1 MSDPLL
7 FLHGR
12 LRVEEKM
19 LLQALAAR
27 DVPMQTQDIRQL
39 HLRVDGPSQV
49 GASLVWDRSL
59 SFGRGLSAMRTFAAA
74 GAICLNRP
82 EVIATCGDKLQTH
95 LALSKAGLPTPRT
108 RVAFS
113 AASALEACEE
123 LGWPV
128 VTKPVVGSWGR
139 LASRLNDRDAAEA
152 VFEHRE
158 TLGDWTHGSF
168 YLQEFVDKPGRDLRV
183 FVIGGEPIAAIE
195 RRSEH
200 WITNTA
206 RGASTANRVI
216 DEPLRALAIAA
227 AEAVGGGQLAVD
239 VVERRDG
246 EMLVLEV
253 NHSMEFRNSIEVTGV
268 DIPGRMVDDALSRIR
283 EGVAG

>member
-12 LRVEEKM
+12 LRVEEKL

-27 DVPMQTQDIRQL
+27 TAPFQTQDIRQL
-39 HLRVDGPSQV
+39 HLRVDLPSQV

-59 SFGRGLSAMRTFAAA
+59 SFGRALSAMRTFSAN

-95 LALSKAGLPTPRT
+95 LALSHAGLPTPRT

-113 AASALEACEE
+113 AASAMQACEE

-128 VTKPVVGSWGR
+128 VTKPIVGSWGR

-168 YLQEFVDKPGRDLRV
+168 YLQEFVEKPGRDLRV
-183 FVIGGEPIAAIE
+183 FVIGGEAIAAIE

-200 WITNTA
+200 WVTNTA
-206 RGASTANRVI
+206 RGASTANHVI
-216 DEPLRALAIAA
+216 SDELRKLTLAA
-227 AEAVGGGQLAVD
+227 ARAVGGGQVAVD
-239 VVERRDG
+239 VVERRNG
-246 EMLVLEV
+246 ELLVLEV
-253 NHSMEFRNSIEVTGV
+253 NHSMEFRNSIEVTGI

>member
-7 FLHGR
+7 FLHAR
-12 LRVEEKM
+12 LRVEEKL

-27 DVPMQTQDIRQL
+27 GAAFQTQDMRQL

-59 SFGRGLSAMRTFAAA
+59 SFGRALAAMRSFSAA
-74 GAICLNRP
+74 GALCLNRP
-82 EVIATCGDKLQTH
+82 EVIETCGDKLRTH
-95 LALSKAGLPTPRT
+95 LALSSAGVPTPRT
-108 RVAFS
+108 RIAFS
-113 AASALEACEE
+113 ASSALEACEE

-128 VTKPVVGSWGR
+128 VSKPVVGSWGR
-139 LASRLNDRDAAEA
+139 LAARLNDRDAAEA

-168 YLQEFVDKPGRDLRV
+168 YLQEFVEKPGRDLRI
-183 FVIGGEPIAAIE
+183 FMIGGEAIAAIE

-200 WITNTA
+200 WVTNTA
-206 RGASTANRVI
+206 RGASTANHLI
-216 DEPLRALAIAA
+216 DDELRSLATAA
-227 AEAVGGGQLAVD
+227 AQAVGGGQLAVD

-246 EMLVLEV
+246 ERLVLEV

-268 DIPGRMVDDALSRIR
+268 DIPGRMVDDALARIR